1 MSAIILLEGN
11 DKRKAIRQV
20 VTRSEN
26 LAKGVRDTAR
36 LLRAVSRRERI
47 ETTGI
52 GHGVAIAHGKIL
64 GLDTVHVGLGVSREG
79 IDYQAVDGK
88 PVRLLFV
95 IASSPCL
102 QASYLQTLCHLLGI
116 VRNPSYRTVL
126 DDFRNVD
133 FPAFRGKLE
142 KDFAWLT

>member
-64 GLDTVHVGLGVSREG
+64 GLDTVHVGLGVSWRGAEG
-79 IDYQAVDGK
+79 CAHPCGGVGCGGHAPYPALAPSTARDRGLFA
-88 PVRLLFV
+88 LLM
-95 IASSPCL
+95 
-102 QASYLQTLCHLLGI
+102 
-116 VRNPSYRTVL
+116 
-126 DDFRNVD
+126 
-133 FPAFRGKLE
+133 AFCS
-142 KDFAWLT
+142 

>member
-1 MSAIILLEGN
+1 MSAIILLEGS

-20 VTRSEN
+20 VTRSGN
-26 LAKGVRDTAR
+26 LVRGVPDAGR

-64 GLDTVHVGLGVSREG
+64 GLEAVHVGLGVSEGG

-88 PVRLLFV
+88 PVHLLFV
-95 IASSPCL
+95 IASSPRL
-102 QASYLQTLCHLLGI
+102 QDSYLQTLGRLLGI